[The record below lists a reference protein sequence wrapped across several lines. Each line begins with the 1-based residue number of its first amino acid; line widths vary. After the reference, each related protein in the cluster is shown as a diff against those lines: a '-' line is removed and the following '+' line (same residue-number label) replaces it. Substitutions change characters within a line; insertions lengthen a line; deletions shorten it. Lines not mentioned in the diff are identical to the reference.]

1 MNEYEWINR
10 SKSRPFPYSWILVIF
25 SILMTLASCKEKK
38 SSQDILSPAEMVKV
52 LGELYITEEKV
63 NKLSID
69 RDSSAKALDYLDDK
83 VFEKYATTDTLFKRS
98 LNYYLERPE
107 EIEKIYATLI
117 DSLNLR
123 EQRLSIPEL

>member
-1 MNEYEWINR
+1 MNEYDRFNR
-10 SKSRPFPYSWILVIF
+10 SKFPLVGTSLPLIL
-25 SILMTLASCKEKK
+25 ILLLWVATSCKEKERH
-38 SSQDILSPAEMVKV
+38 QDILSPAAMVKV
-52 LGELYITEEKV
+52 LGELYITEEKI
-63 NKLSID
+63 NKLGID
-69 RDSSAKALDYLDDK
+69 RDSSAKAFDYLDDK

-123 EQRLSIPEL
+123 EQRMSIPDL

>member
-1 MNEYEWINR
+1 MKEYEWINR
-10 SKSRPFPYSWILVIF
+10 SKSRHFSYSWILVIF
-25 SILMTLASCKEKK
+25 SILMILASCKEKK

-63 NKLSID
+63 NKLSIA
-69 RDSSAKALDYLDDK
+69 RDSSVKALDYLDDK